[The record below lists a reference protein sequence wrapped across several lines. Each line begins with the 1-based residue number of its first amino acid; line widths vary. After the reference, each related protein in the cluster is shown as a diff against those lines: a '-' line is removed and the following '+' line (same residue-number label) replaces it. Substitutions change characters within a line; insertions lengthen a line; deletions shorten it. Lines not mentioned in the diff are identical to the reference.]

1 MAQPMATHARPTPL
15 GTAVRRVVVTPTFA
29 AGLGVVIAAGMAYP
43 MTKTVISYGGAPP
56 AGGAPCL
63 TAGCVAGS
71 GELATASPGQRL
83 ESPPPAAKSPDPSAA
98 PAPSGGGTVAA
109 GAPPVMQYQTLRQW
123 QSGFFGQVT
132 ITDPGGSAQANW
144 QLSLS
149 YDSAHIIGVWGG
161 KWSASDDHTVVVTP
175 DSGDGTSHNGSSVQ
189 VVVAVSGQAGPPSGC
204 AFNGRAC
211 QTGQGDGHSQPGG
224 SPSQD
229 HSPSQDQPPQPG
241 GQQPGSQS
249 GR

>member
-1 MAQPMATHARPTPL
+1 MTQPMATHARPTPL

-56 AGGAPCL
+56 AGGEPCV
-63 TAGCVAGS
+63 TAGCVGDS

-83 ESPPPAAKSPDPSAA
+83 QTPPPASPDPS
-98 PAPSGGGTVAA
+98 PVPSGGGAVAA
-109 GAPPVMQYQTLRQW
+109 GPPVMQYQTLRQW
-123 QSGFFGQVT
+123 DSGFFGQVT
-132 ITDPGGSAQANW
+132 VTDTGGSEQANW
-144 QLSLS
+144 QLRLS

-161 KWSASDDHTVVVTP
+161 KWSASGDHAVVVTP
-175 DSGDGTSHNGSSVQ
+175 DSGDGTSHDGGSSVQ
-189 VVVAVSGQAGPPSGC
+189 VVLAVSGRAGPPSSC
-204 AFNGRAC
+204 AFNGRTC
-211 QTGQGDGHSQPGG
+211 QMGHTDGQSQPAS

-229 HSPSQDQPPQPG
+229 WQSQSTQS
-241 GQQPGSQS
+241 GSQHTGSWS